1 MLIKLNKDKSL
12 RINISLLI
20 KQITFVALLYFYLEV
35 TIGFILISGAVSTLM
50 NKYNIRL
57 TMELGMRLAFKGVQL
72 LLLIAM
78 FESTRTA
85 FKEIPGGTFG
95 FISDEIFGGC
105 TIPDGSSASLGRL
118 TLNYG
123 GGGADFSEGKMNRS
137 PLIKDLW
144 SPAKSLACPARAMER
159 IQRFGFDEVELSV
172 IVNKDPQTITRKV
185 ISSKR
190 RLHLQSSTLEDPLV
204 DDNPPPATSP
214 QDQGKI
220 DTSRSSG
227 GSGIKA
233 LVLVGAAAV
242 YGGYCYYTGK
252 PILPQG
258 WWWKEMPNQNQNV
271 Y

>member
-1 MLIKLNKDKSL
+1 MLIKLNKDKYL
-12 RINISLLI
+12 KINIFPLI
-20 KQITFVALLYFYLEV
+20 KIIIFAALLYFYPEV

-50 NKYNIRL
+50 KNYNIRL

-78 FESTRTA
+78 FECTRTA

-95 FISDEIFGGC
+95 FISDEIVGGC

-144 SPAKSLACPARAMER
+144 SPNSLACPARAMER
-159 IQRFGFDEVELSV
+159 IQRFGFDEVELS

-185 ISSKR
+185 ISAKR
-190 RLHLQSSTLEDPLV
+190 RLHFQSSTLEDPLL
-204 DDNPPPATSP
+204 DDNPPPAASP
-214 QDQGKI
+214 QDQVKI

-233 LVLVGAAAV
+233 LVLIGAAAV

-252 PILPQG
+252 PVLPQG
-258 WWWKEMPNQNQNV
+258 WWWKEIPNQNQNV